1 MLFCKYKPKK
11 YVYSYLLIWGLKTY
25 IMQKKFKASIL
36 AVSLFTVLLVSSC
49 SKNKEE
55 QQVYETTNKSEII
68 NKIITDS
75 NFYQLIYTY
84 VSESDKI
91 YSDTNNVDIIQ
102 QSNEKLNLALSRFLS
117 HNPSFVFASQDERMM
132 ILKSVADSFMVK
144 SQFMNHPND
153 QVVELIDKLNTNK
166 ISDNEIRTYSN
177 ASSSIK
183 AQRATREDVLGCAV
197 AALAGVIGSYGDTIN
212 DVRKILRSGI
222 SMSLAIDLA
231 LDLIQN
237 ASPWWKVGSIALSF
251 AGCLYFN

>member
-1 MLFCKYKPKK
+1 
-11 YVYSYLLIWGLKTY
+11 
-25 IMQKKFKASIL
+25 MQNKFKASLL
-36 AVSLFTVLLVSSC
+36 AVSLFTVLLLSSC

-55 QQVYETTNKSEII
+55 QVYQTTNKSEIV

-102 QSNEKLNLALSRFLS
+102 QSNEKLNVALSRFLS
-117 HNPSFVFASQDERMM
+117 HNPSFVFSSQDERMM

-144 SQFMNHPND
+144 SKFMNHPND
-153 QVVELIDKLNTNK
+153 QVVVLIEKLNKNK
-166 ISDNEIRTYSN
+166 ISNSEIRTYSN
-177 ASSSIK
+177 SSSSIK
-183 AQRATREDVLGCAV
+183 AQRVSREDVLGCAV
-197 AALAGVIGSYGDTIN
+197 GALAGVISSYGDTIN

>member
-1 MLFCKYKPKK
+1 
-11 YVYSYLLIWGLKTY
+11 
-25 IMQKKFKASIL
+25 MQNKFSASLL

-55 QQVYETTNKSEII
+55 EQVYQTTNQSEIV

-75 NFYQLIYTY
+75 SFYELIYTY

-91 YSDTNNVDIIQ
+91 YADTNNVDIIQ
-102 QSNEKLNLALSRFLS
+102 QSNGKLNVALSRFLS
-117 HNPSFVFASQDERMM
+117 HNPSFVFSSQDERMM

-144 SQFMNHPND
+144 SQFMNHPNH
-153 QVVELIDKLNTNK
+153 QVVELIEKLNTNK
-166 ISDNEIRTYSN
+166 ISNSEIRTYSN

-183 AQRATREDVLGCAV
+183 AQRVSREDVLGCAV
-197 AALAGVIGSYGDTIN
+197 GALAGVISSYGDTIN

>member
-1 MLFCKYKPKK
+1 MQNKF
-11 YVYSYLLIWGLKTY
+11 SASLLAL
-25 IMQKKFKASIL
+25 
-36 AVSLFTVLLVSSC
+36 SLFTLLLVSSC

-55 QQVYETTNKSEII
+55 QIYQTTNQSEIV

-84 VSESDKI
+84 ISESDKI
-91 YSDTNNVDIIQ
+91 YTDTNNVDIIK
-102 QSNEKLNLALSRFLS
+102 QSNENLNLALSRFLS
-117 HNPSFVFASQDERMM
+117 HNPSFVFSSQDERMM

-144 SQFMNHPND
+144 SQFMNHPNH
-153 QVVELIDKLNTNK
+153 QVVELIEKLNTNK
-166 ISDNEIRTYSN
+166 ISDKEIRVYSN
-177 ASSSIK
+177 STSSIK
-183 AQRATREDVLGCAV
+183 AQKLNREDVLGCAV